1 MMKSATITLE
11 AIKLQLVHNQQMT
24 SMADPALSKEAIK
37 YLIKALEH
45 ADPSFTQEIETVL
58 TKSGPVAIPVL
69 LKGLCSSSMNVK
81 STCSMVL
88 VRLGEVAVEP
98 LLQFYARHEA
108 RENIRWVAEFTL
120 GALGEPVQRP
130 VQPVTAT
137 HFVEQ
142 NEEAL
147 EAAI

>member
-1 MMKSATITLE
+1 MMKSATISLE

-88 VRLGEVAVEP
+88 IRLGEVAVEP
-98 LLQFYARHEA
+98 LVQFYARHEG

-120 GALGEPVQRP
+120 DALGVPVQRASM
-130 VQPVTAT
+130 TT
-137 HFVEQ
+137 LIEK
-142 NEEAL
+142 NEEVM
-147 EAAI
+147 EAAV